1 MVEKKLEAAVGMS
14 RKWDAREAG
23 KEVARSAIEKLSKPP
38 EFLVLFSTIHYRD
51 HGGFQELLNGVY
63 DVLPEGT
70 PLVGGTVRGFSNT
83 YGCYA
88 RGATSLA
95 VSSNNMDVTVGVG
108 NNTKRN
114 PKKAAIKCAKMVR
127 NGLKNS
133 TYENSFL
140 LNIISGSEVPNMPPL
155 GRKKIIEPGATPKA
169 LMKLFS
175 FSQYTLQMG
184 AARDE
189 EVTEEMISQLPE
201 FSMLGGATLDN
212 GPNFRSY
219 QFCRKEVL
227 KNAIVSLGIKTNNNF
242 FVQTTNNMIK
252 TNISFKITKTSKDG
266 RIIHEINGKPA
277 LSELLRLL
285 NWPKEILNEDTWL
298 KTTFYFPIGGKYN
311 EEDEDDVPHMIGII
325 LGESLLLTYKSKNSN
340 ASILTID
347 GKRLLDAID
356 LNLSSMK
363 IQPEFGLMSSCTTRL
378 ETMGNR
384 ISQARDRISKY
395 MKDSPFIVFY
405 VGGESTYSPKK
416 GLKYANMSF
425 NSAIFLNDKQY
436 N

>member
-1 MVEKKLEAAVGMS
+1 MVGGKLEASVGMS

-23 KEVARSAIEKLSKPP
+23 KEVARSTIEKLSEPP
-38 EFLVLFSTIHYRD
+38 DFLVLFSTIHYKD

-63 DVLPEGT
+63 DVLPEDV

-83 YGCYA
+83 YGCYV

-95 VSSNNMDVTVGVG
+95 VSSKNMDVAIGIG

-114 PKKAAIKCAKMVR
+114 PKKAAIKCAEMIKS
-127 NGLKNS
+127 GLKNS
-133 TYENSFL
+133 TYKNSFL
-140 LNIISGSEVPNMPPL
+140 LNIISGAEVPNMPPL
-155 GRKKIIEPGATPKA
+155 GRKKVIEPGAAPKA
-169 LMKLFS
+169 LMKMFS
-175 FSQYTLQMG
+175 FSQYVLQMG

-189 EVTEEMISQLPE
+189 EVTEEMISQLPK

-212 GPNFRSY
+212 GPGFRSY

-227 KNAIVSLGIKTNNNF
+227 KNAIVSLGIKTSNNL
-242 FVQTTNNMIK
+242 FVQTTHNMKK
-252 TNISFKITKTSKDG
+252 TNITFKITKTNKDG

-311 EEDEDDVPHMIGII
+311 EDYKEDVPHIIGII
-325 LGESLLLTYKSKNSN
+325 LGESLLLTYKSKDPD

-347 GKRLLDAID
+347 GKRLLDTID
-356 LNLSSMK
+356 FNLSSMK
-363 IQPEFGLMSSCTTRL
+363 IQPEFGLISSCTTRL

-384 ISQARDRISKY
+384 IYQARYRISKY

-405 VGGESTYSPKK
+405 VGGESTYSPEK
-416 GLKYANMSF
+416 GLNYANMSF
-425 NSAIFLNDKQY
+425 NSAIFWNE
-436 N
+436 

>member
-1 MVEKKLEAAVGMS
+1 MAEKKLEAAVGMS

-23 KEVARSAIEKLSKPP
+23 KEVARSTIEKLSKPP
-38 EFLVLFSTIHYRD
+38 DFLVLFSTIHYRD
-51 HGGFQELLNGVY
+51 HGGFEEFLNGIY

-95 VSSNNMDVTVGVG
+95 VSSKNMDVTVGVG

-311 EEDEDDVPHMIGII
+311 KGNKDDVPHIIGII
-325 LGESLLLTYKSKNSN
+325 LGESLVLTNRLKDLD
-340 ASILTID
+340 ASMLTID
-347 GKRLLDAID
+347 GSRLLDNID
-356 LNLSSMK
+356 INFSSLK

-384 ISQARDRISKY
+384 IYQARDRISKY
-395 MKDSPFIVFY
+395 MKDS
-405 VGGESTYSPKK
+405 
-416 GLKYANMSF
+416 
-425 NSAIFLNDKQY
+425 
-436 N
+436 

>member
-1 MVEKKLEAAVGMS
+1 MAEEKLEAAVGMS
-14 RKWDAREAG
+14 RKWDARETG
-23 KEVARSAIEKLSKPP
+23 KEVARSTIEKLSKPP
-38 EFLVLFSTIHYRD
+38 DFLVLFSTIHYRD

-70 PLVGGTVRGFSNT
+70 PLVGGTVRGFSNN

-95 VSSNNMDVTVGVG
+95 VSSKNMDVVVGVG

-114 PKKAAIKCAKMVR
+114 PKKAAIKCAKMIKS
-127 NGLKNS
+127 GLKHS

-140 LNIISGSEVPNMPPL
+140 LNIISGAELPSMPPL
-155 GRKKIIEPGATPKA
+155 GRKKVIEPGATPKA

-212 GPNFRSY
+212 GPNFRNY
-219 QFCRKEVL
+219 QFCGKEVL
-227 KNAIVSLGIKTNNNF
+227 KNAIVSLGIKTINNL
-242 FVQTTNNMIK
+242 FVQTTHNMIK
-252 TNISFKITKTSKDG
+252 TNITFKITKTSKDS

-285 NWPKEILNEDTWL
+285 NWHKEILNEDTWL

-311 EEDEDDVPHMIGII
+311 EADKDDAPHIIGII
-325 LGESLLLTYKSKNSN
+325 LGESLVLTNRLKDSD

-347 GKRLLDAID
+347 GRRLLDTID
-356 LNLSSMK
+356 LNFSSMK

-378 ETMGNR
+378 ETMGNK
-384 ISQARDRISKY
+384 IYQSGNRISKY

-416 GLKYANMSF
+416 GLSYANMSF
-425 NSAIFLNDKQY
+425 NTAVFGHNE
-436 N
+436 NNF

>member
-1 MVEKKLEAAVGMS
+1 MAEEKLEAAVGMS

-23 KEVARSAIEKLSKPP
+23 KEVARSTIEKLSKPP
-38 EFLVLFSTIHYRD
+38 DFLVLFSTIHYRD

-95 VSSNNMDVTVGVG
+95 VSSKNMDVVVGVG

-114 PKKAAIKCAKMVR
+114 PKKAAIKCAKMIKS
-127 NGLKNS
+127 GLKNS

-140 LNIISGSEVPNMPPL
+140 LNIISGAELPNMPPL
-155 GRKKIIEPGATPKA
+155 GRKKVIEPGATPKA

-212 GPNFRSY
+212 GPNFRNY
-219 QFCRKEVL
+219 QFCGKEVL
-227 KNAIVSLGIKTNNNF
+227 KNAIVSLGIKTTNNL
-242 FVQTTNNMIK
+242 FVQTTHNMKK
-252 TNISFKITKTSKDG
+252 TNITFKITKTSKDD

-311 EEDEDDVPHMIGII
+311 EDDKDDVPHIIGII
-325 LGESLLLTYKSKNSN
+325 LGESLVLTNRLKDSD

-347 GKRLLDAID
+347 GRRLLDTID
-356 LNLSSMK
+356 LSLSSMK

-378 ETMGNR
+378 ETMGNKIYQSR
-384 ISQARDRISKY
+384 NRISKY

-416 GLKYANMSF
+416 GLSYANMSF
-425 NSAIFLNDKQY
+425 NIAVFGY
-436 N
+436 NKNNF

>member
-1 MVEKKLEAAVGMS
+1 MAEKKLEAVVGMS

-23 KEVARSAIEKLSKPP
+23 KEVARSTIEKLSNPP
-38 EFLVLFSTIHYRD
+38 DFLVLFSTIHYRD
-51 HGGFQELLNGVY
+51 HGGFQEFLNGVY
-63 DVLPEGT
+63 DVLPENI
-70 PLVGGTVRGFSNT
+70 PLVGGTVRGFSNN

-95 VSSNNMDVTVGVG
+95 VSSKNMDVTVGVG

-114 PKKAAIKCAKMVR
+114 PKKAAAKCVKMIKS
-127 NGLKNS
+127 GLKNS

-140 LNIISGSEVPNMPPL
+140 LNIISGSEVPNIPPL

-169 LMKLFS
+169 LMKMFS
-175 FSQYTLQMG
+175 LSQYTLQMG

-219 QFCRKEVL
+219 QFCGKEVL
-227 KNAIVSLGIKTNNNF
+227 KNAIVSLGIKTINNL
-242 FVQTTNNMIK
+242 FVQTTHNMIK
-252 TNISFKITKTSKDG
+252 TNITFKITKTSKDG

-285 NWPKEILNEDTWL
+285 NWNKEILNEDTWL

-311 EEDEDDVPHMIGII
+311 EDDKDDVPHIIGII
-325 LGESLLLTYKSKNSN
+325 LGESLLLTYKSKDSN

-347 GKRLLDAID
+347 GKRLLDTID
-356 LNLSSMK
+356 LNFSSMK

-384 ISQARDRISKY
+384 IYQARDRISKY

-405 VGGESTYSPKK
+405 VGGESTYSPEK
-416 GLKYANMSF
+416 GLNYANMSF
-425 NSAIFLNDKQY
+425 NSAIFGNDEHY